1 MGHFC
6 AFPRR
11 PLRHVRALPSNQ
23 RPFRL
28 NLHARYDLALAERDH
43 GARIAAK
50 PDARVITDG
59 RPGIA

>member
-1 MGHFC
+1 MS
-6 AFPRR
+6 
-11 PLRHVRALPSNQ
+11 VRLPGNQ
-23 RPFRL
+23 RPFWL